1 MKVLT
6 CAATKRR
13 LHAYHDEE
21 LSVADQIAVS
31 AHLEWC
37 DRCAAAFAEL
47 RELRAALR
55 AAVPGRS
62 AVSPEMETSLYA
74 SVVSR
79 VRAENTQSF
88 GVRIREMFDD
98 MHFVYAGVGAAAAT
112 AVCVI
117 IMLSMMRF
125 ANNER
130 PGSNHNPVVVDA
142 GMLMPRPLEST
153 FFAPDI
159 APFFSPDTAPQDDDA
174 VYTLSGVVTLEGRF
188 INLELHQA
196 DGESPMVA
204 GSSAAKAVEHLMD
217 SVSNTRFEPARV
229 AGLPVAVNI
238 VWMVAHTTVR
248 ASKGAIDLATTPV
261 LKKRRV
267 DATITRSVVGSG
279 FTRI

>member
-6 CAATKRR
+6 CVATRRR

-37 DRCAAAFAEL
+37 DRCAELFAEL
-47 RELRAALR
+47 RVLRAALR
-55 AAVPGRS
+55 AAAPGRS
-62 AVSPEMETSLYA
+62 IDSPEMEASLHA

-79 VRAENTQSF
+79 LRAENTQSF
-88 GVRIREMFDD
+88 GARVRAMFED

-117 IMLSMMRF
+117 IMLTMMRF

-142 GMLMPRPLEST
+142 RMLMPRPLDST
-153 FFAPDI
+153 FFAPESV
-159 APFFSPDTAPQDDDA
+159 PFFSPETAAPGDDA
-174 VYTLSGVVTLEGRF
+174 VFTLSGVVTLEGRF

-196 DGESPMVA
+196 DGESPVVA
-204 GSSAAKAVEHLMD
+204 GSSEAKAVEHLMD

-261 LKKRRV
+261 LKKRRA
-267 DATITRSVVGSG
+267 DITITRAVIASG
-279 FTRI
+279 VSRI

>member
-6 CAATKRR
+6 CAATRRR

-21 LSVADQIAVS
+21 LSVSDQIAVS

-37 DRCAAAFAEL
+37 DPCAASFG
-47 RELRAALR
+47 ELRAIRAVLR
-55 AAVPGRS
+55 AAAPGRS
-62 AVSPEMETSLYA
+62 VDSPETPDLYG

-79 VRAENTQSF
+79 LRAENTQSF
-88 GVRIREMFDD
+88 GAQLRAMFED
-98 MHFVYAGVGAAAAT
+98 MHFVYAGVGSAVAT

-130 PGSNHNPVVVDA
+130 PGSNHHPVVVDA

-153 FFAPDI
+153 FFAPDMTM
-159 APFFSPDTAPQDDDA
+159 FLSPEATAPNDDA
-174 VYTLSGVVTLEGRF
+174 MYTLSGVVTLEGRF
-188 INLELHQA
+188 INPELHQA
-196 DGESPMVA
+196 EGESPVA
-204 GSSAAKAVEHLMD
+204 GSSEAKAVEHLMD
-217 SVSNTRFEPARV
+217 SLSNTRFEPARV

-261 LKKRRV
+261 KKRRADIV
-267 DATITRSVVGSG
+267 LMPEVRTVAL
-279 FTRI
+279 

>member
-6 CAATKRR
+6 CAATRRR

-21 LSVADQIAVS
+21 LSFPDQIAVS

-37 DRCAAAFAEL
+37 DPCAASFGEL
-47 RELRAALR
+47 RAIRAALR
-55 AAVPGRS
+55 AAAPGRRVD
-62 AVSPEMETSLYA
+62 AEETPDLYS

-79 VRAENTQSF
+79 LRAENTQSF
-88 GVRIREMFDD
+88 TAQLREMFED

-153 FFAPDI
+153 FFAPDMM
-159 APFFSPDTAPQDDDA
+159 PFFSPETTAPADDA

-188 INLELHQA
+188 INPELHQA
-196 DGESPMVA
+196 GESPVVA
-204 GSSAAKAVEHLMD
+204 GSSEAKAVEHLMD

-248 ASKGAIDLATTPV
+248 ASKGAIDLVTTPV
-261 LKKRRV
+261 RKRRADIV
-267 DATITRSVVGSG
+267 LMPEVRAVPL
-279 FTRI
+279 

>member
-6 CAATKRR
+6 CAATRRR

-21 LSVADQIAVS
+21 LSVPDQIAVS

-37 DRCAAAFAEL
+37 DPCAASFADL
-47 RELRAALR
+47 RAIRAVLRAA
-55 AAVPGRS
+55 APGRS
-62 AVSPEMETSLYA
+62 VNSPEMPDLHG

-79 VRAENTQSF
+79 LRAEDTQSF
-88 GVRIREMFDD
+88 GAQLRAMFED

-117 IMLSMMRF
+117 IMLTMMRF
-125 ANNER
+125 ADNER
-130 PGSNHNPVVVDA
+130 PGSNDHPVVVDA
-142 GMLMPRPLEST
+142 GMAMPRPLEST
-153 FFAPDI
+153 FFAPDLM
-159 APFFSPDTAPQDDDA
+159 PFFSPEVTAPNDDA

-188 INLELHQA
+188 INWELHQA
-196 DGESPMVA
+196 DGESPVVS
-204 GSSAAKAVEHLMD
+204 GSSEAKAVEHLMD

-261 LKKRRV
+261 KKRRV
-267 DATITRSVVGSG
+267 DIVLTPEVHAVAL
-279 FTRI
+279 

>member
-6 CAATKRR
+6 CAATRRR
-13 LHAYHDEE
+13 LQAYHDEE
-21 LSVADQIAVS
+21 LSVRDQIAVS

-37 DRCAAAFAEL
+37 DPCAVLFAEL
-47 RELRAALR
+47 RSLRVALR
-55 AAVPGRS
+55 AAAPGRS
-62 AVSPEMETSLYA
+62 VDSPEMELDLYI

-79 VRAENTQSF
+79 VRAENTQAF
-88 GVRIREMFDD
+88 GARVRALFED
-98 MHFVYAGVGAAAAT
+98 MHFVYAGIGAAAAT

-153 FFAPDI
+153 FFAPDMM
-159 APFFSPDTAPQDDDA
+159 PLLSPEATAPGDDA

-188 INLELHQA
+188 INMELHPA
-196 DGESPMVA
+196 DGESPVVA
-204 GSSAAKAVEHLMD
+204 GSSEARAVEHLMD

-248 ASKGAIDLATTPV
+248 ATKGAIDLATTPV
-261 LKKRRV
+261 KKRRADIVLTPDLHSV
-267 DATITRSVVGSG
+267 DRSV
-279 FTRI
+279 RL